1 MLFAMLK
8 AVPSSWGGGRH
19 CLGPLALAL
28 MTFHVTAQTGLVI
41 YDDALENS
49 WANWSWSSTIDL
61 SNTNFVHSSSKSIS
75 VTITAA
81 WGALYLEHSAL
92 NSGSYSNLTF
102 WINGG
107 PTGGQQLQV
116 TGHAGGA
123 QQLSTNLAAL
133 PANAWQLVSIPLS
146 TLGVANRTDLD
157 GLWVW
162 DRIGAAQATFYVD
175 NMMLATNS
183 IPPPA
188 VTLTAPTNGS
198 SYAAPATF
206 DLAATVVTNNHSINQ
221 VQFYD
226 GATLLGQ
233 AAAPPYSYAWTG
245 VGAGTYAL
253 FARVIY
259 DSKNSVDSASVH
271 VTVTGTTAI
280 SITVDAQR
288 NRHPISPLI
297 YGVAFATAAQL
308 SDLNFTLNRSGGNEE
323 TTYNWQL
330 NAHGKGADWYFESYP
345 DSSSTPGA
353 TADSFVT
360 ASKSGAAEPM
370 ITLPMIGWSPRLGP
384 GRSILYSYAVSKYGP
399 QKSVDPY
406 LTDAGNGI
414 SVTNST
420 PITWNNPNDANFPTN
435 TAFQDAYV
443 QHLIGNWGAST
454 NGGVGYYLM
463 DNEHSI
469 WSSTHQDVHP
479 VGPTMQ
485 EIWTKML
492 ATASIV
498 KSNDPNALVL
508 GPEEWGWS
516 GYFYS
521 GYDQQWAGQHGDYN
535 PADYPDRGTNGGWDY
550 MPWLLNQ
557 FHQHDMNTGQR
568 LLDYFTLHCYPQE
581 NGVGG
586 NDVSTATELLRNQ
599 STRQFWDTTYV
610 DPSWINSVI
619 MLIPRMKSWVSTYY
633 PGTKIGIT
641 EYNWGAEAYISGATA
656 QADLLGIFGW
666 QGLDL
671 ATRWTTP
678 NASTPTYQAMKLYRN
693 YDGHGS
699 SFGDTSVSVSGAN
712 PDDVSTFAAVRSSDG
727 ALTLMVINKQLT
739 SAAAL
744 TMNITNYS
752 PAATAQAWQLTSA
765 NAISRLTDI
774 ALSGNTLSATVPV
787 QSVTLFI
794 APSGTVTPPRP
805 VLVPPLSRLSSS
817 NAFNFW
823 LINGVAGQRYVILS
837 STDLRSWSPVQTNTL
852 TTSSNNYALPASGA
866 VRFYRAQGLP

>member
-1 MLFAMLK
+1 MLK
-8 AVPSSWGGGRH
+8 AVLPIWRGARRF
-19 CLGPLALAL
+19 LTPLALAL
-28 MTFHVTAQTGLVI
+28 MASHVSAQTGMVL

-61 SNTNFVHSSSKSIS
+61 GNTSIVHSGSKSIA
-75 VTITAA
+75 VTITAGY
-81 WGALYLEHSAL
+81 GALYLEHSAL
-92 NSGSYSNLTF
+92 NSGSYSNLNF

-133 PANAWQLVSIPLS
+133 AANTWQLVSIPLS
-146 TLGVANRTDLD
+146 ALGVANRPDLD

-162 DRIGAAQATFYVD
+162 DRINAAQPTFYVD
-175 NMMLATNS
+175 DMMLSTNS
-183 IPPPA
+183 IPPPT
-188 VTLTAPTNGS
+188 VTLSAPTNG
-198 SYAAPATF
+198 ATFGAPATIN
-206 DLAATVVTNNHSINQ
+206 LAASVVTNSHSINQ
-221 VQFYD
+221 VQFYN

-245 VGAGTYAL
+245 VGAGTYGL
-253 FARVIY
+253 LARVIY
-259 DSKNSVDSASVH
+259 DSSNHVDSPTAN
-271 VTVTGTTAI
+271 VTVTGTIAV
-280 SITVDAQR
+280 SIAVDAQL

-297 YGVAFATAAQL
+297 YGVAFASAAQL

-345 DSSSTPGA
+345 DSSATPGA
-353 TADSFVT
+353 SADSFVA
-360 ASKSGAAEPM
+360 ASKSGGAQSM
-370 ITLPMIGWSPRLGP
+370 ITVPMIGWAPMLGP
-384 GRSILYSYAVSKYGP
+384 GRSIIYSYAVSKYGP

-406 LTDAGNGI
+406 RTDAGNGI

-435 TAFQDAYV
+435 TAFEETYV
-443 QHLIGNWGAST
+443 QHLIGNWGLST

-469 WSSTHQDVHP
+469 WHSTHQDVHP
-479 VGPTMQ
+479 VGATMQ
-485 EIWTKML
+485 EIWTDML
-492 ATASIV
+492 ATASMV

-508 GPEEWGWS
+508 GPEEWGWN
-516 GYFYS
+516 GYLYS
-521 GYDQQWAGQHGDYN
+521 GYDQQWSGKHGDYN
-535 PADYPDRGTNGGWDY
+535 PAHYPDRAANGGWDY
-550 MPWLLNQ
+550 MPWLLDQ
-557 FHQHDMNTGQR
+557 FHQHEISTGQR

-586 NDVSTATELLRNQ
+586 NGVSSATQLLRNQ
-599 STRQFWDTTYV
+599 STRQFWDTNYV

-619 MLIPRMKSWVSTYY
+619 MLIPRMKSWAATYY
-633 PGTKIGIT
+633 PGTKTGIT
-641 EYNWGAEAYISGATA
+641 EYNWGAESAINGATA

-678 NASTPTYQAMKLYRN
+678 SASTPTYLAMKMYRN

-699 SFGDTSVSVSGAN
+699 TFGDTSVSASGPN
-712 PDDVSTFAAVRSSDG
+712 PDNVATFAAVRSADG

-744 TMNITNYS
+744 TLNITNFS
-752 PAATAQAWQLTSA
+752 PAGTAQAWQLTSA
-765 NAISRLTDI
+765 NSISRLADI
-774 ALSGNTLSATVPV
+774 TLSGNTLATTVPV

-794 APSGTVTPPRP
+794 VPPGAVTPPPP
-805 VLVPPLSRLSSS
+805 VLVPPVSGLSSS
-817 NAFNFW
+817 NTFNFW
-823 LINGVAGQRYVILS
+823 LVNGVPGQRYVILS
-837 STDLRSWSPVQTNTL
+837 SPDLGSWSPVQTNTL
-852 TTSSNNYALPASGA
+852 TTSSNSYALPASA
-866 VRFYRAQGLP
+866 ALRFYRAQWLP